1 MGFLGRRGAGERSRC
16 LPLVGLASN
25 LPISILATMLLIQVT
40 LVPHKP
46 TSSMP
51 AEDSTAPSSAPIQ
64 SVAVPPTSPHQH
76 FALQKWSAV
85 VLSST
90 RLGSRLRASPSIRVL
105 SSSVR
110 SVADI
115 GDAQIYVDKTTLTYY
130 NQPHSRG
137 DLDL

>member
-1 MGFLGRRGAGERSRC
+1 M
-16 LPLVGLASN
+16 VGLVSN
-25 LPISILATMLLIQVT
+25 LPISVLAILLLCQVT
-40 LVPHKP
+40 LVFLMP
-46 TSSMP
+46 TSFMP

-90 RLGSRLRASPSIRVL
+90 RLGSRLEASPSIRML

-110 SVADI
+110 SVAET
-115 GDAQIYVDKTTLTYY
+115 GDAQIDVDKRALTYY
-130 NQPHSRG
+130 N
-137 DLDL
+137 